1 MYIIPTNFG
10 KNQYSISHN
19 LNANTNSN
27 IFFSTHNIGGA
38 NTNANSENYKAN
50 YLVNFKGN
58 MSCVNSSE
66 SGIGTLNHQSAF
78 FREPIT
84 DEIVQNYI
92 LNNFSTADEINI
104 VSGACSSGEEAK
116 SYAMML
122 DSLNGKLNITG
133 FDISPKV
140 VEKAQ
145 DNNCQLLKDDNSLVS
160 HLSLDSENILLTDNI
175 DNLTEYEKKCRNKF
189 NQYYQAKG
197 SPERIPIF
205 PNAQQELCKLEELL
219 TDKVEFEKQKKLYNE
234 QTQKT
239 INLSPELAKYI
250 PNITFEDSLEMS
262 KQTLSKQAK
271 AYRTVANYQSVNHAF
286 ENCNFTVGDVRN
298 LEKLYKPNSKH
309 VLLYRNALYHT
320 LCTGNNLYRV
330 MKDDATEIMDSI
342 AKQMNK
348 ILKTKGLVVYG
359 ENEYMQGIDNKVIKK
374 AMGNNGFKLLNKN
387 LNNVWVKTKMLKS
400 IM

>member
-1 MYIIPTNFG
+1 MYIIPTNFC
-10 KNQYSISHN
+10 KNQYPISHN
-19 LNANTNSN
+19 LNANTSSN
-27 IFFSTHNIGGA
+27 IFTTHNIGIS
-38 NTNANSENYKAN
+38 NANSENYKAN
-50 YLVNFKGN
+50 YLVSFKGN

-205 PNAQQELCKLEELL
+205 PNAQQELSKLEELL
-219 TDKVEFEKQKKLYNE
+219 TNKVEFEKQKKLYNE
-234 QTQKT
+234 QIQKT
-239 INLSPELAKYI
+239 VNLSPELAKYM
-250 PNITFEDSLEMS
+250 PNITFEDSIEMS
-262 KQTLSKQAK
+262 KQALSQQAK
-271 AYRTVANYQSVNHAF
+271 AYRTVANYQSVNHSF
-286 ENCNFTVGDVRN
+286 DNCNFTVGDVRN
-298 LEKLYKPNSKH
+298 LEKLYEPNSKH

-330 MKDDATEIMDSI
+330 MKDDAIETMDSI

-359 ENEYMQGIDNKVIKK
+359 ENECMQGIDNEVIKN
-374 AMGNNGFKLLNKN
+374 AMENNGFKLLNKN

-400 IM
+400 IV